1 MANERARQLRKNQT
15 VAEKRLWNELR
26 ELRWQGYHFRRQ
38 APIDKYIVDFA
49 CYAQRMAFNMKRRRR
64 AGQTPRETLIFN
76 GAGSRS
82 CAFATATFRSRWK
95 V

>member
-26 ELRWQGYHFRRQ
+26 KLRWQGYHFRRQ

-49 CYAQRMAFNMKRRRR
+49 CYAQHLIVEVDGIQHEAPKARR
-64 AGQTPRETLIFN
+64 ADAARE
-76 GAGSRS
+76 R
-82 CAFATATFRSRWK
+82 
-95 V
+95 